1 MSPTNNIIFGIVIV
15 AIGIYGIVFNK
26 YPGKQISYD
35 SARKKYSTANE
46 RRITWFDGFFCILF
60 GVVYMIPGIT
70 PLIILAIMLIA
81 YYPIKVTL
89 LKFKFI

>member
-1 MSPTNNIIFGIVIV
+1 MSPSNNIIFGLLIM
-15 AIGIYGIVFNK
+15 AIGIYGIAFNK

-46 RRITWFDGFFCILF
+46 RRITLFDGIFCILF
-60 GVVYMIPGIT
+60 GVIYMVPGIA
-70 PLIILAIMLIA
+70 PLVILGIMLIA

-89 LKFKFI
+89 LKLKLI